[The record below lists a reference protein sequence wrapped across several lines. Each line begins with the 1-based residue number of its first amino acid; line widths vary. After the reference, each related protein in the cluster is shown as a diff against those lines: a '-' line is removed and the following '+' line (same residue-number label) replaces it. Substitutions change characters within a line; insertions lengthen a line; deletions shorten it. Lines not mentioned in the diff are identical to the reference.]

1 MKIFGISIF
10 LLALG
15 AGAVRSAETVVE
27 NKPVISRTAPRL
39 EKDDLDKV
47 PGKLGSGEKGGESA
61 PIAGTDRVAAS
72 TETISQDIQAA
83 AQDEVPIVLDP
94 PPMDLPFK
102 DVVGF
107 ARPGQGERVL
117 TGPVDHLPGNEILG
131 LAVVDARQG
140 LSPLALKIP
149 TPPFVRME
157 APFGNEATQWT
168 FRVEDPTERAVYQ
181 TAGVSQ
187 PPAILSWDGYS
198 DGIMRM
204 RAGVVYQPVLRLTD
218 PRGLPQQ
225 FFGDPIQL
233 DVMQFDQGGVRHVE
247 FRTHALFQN
256 NSQELAVEAV
266 PLVRSLLNAMR
277 VNDRGPYRV
286 TLYESDSGRP
296 LAEKR
301 LAVLKKFFMDAMV
314 MDAERFVFAV
324 HPPHERGPVVEFQ
337 MDLLA
342 EVNP

>member
-1 MKIFGISIF
+1 MIKNKLTI
-10 LLALG
+10 LLVALG
-15 AGAVRSAETVVE
+15 AGTVRAQEPVGD

-39 EKDDLDKV
+39 EKEPLDNV
-47 PGKLGSGEKGGESA
+47 PGKLGTDDKNSGTA
-61 PIAGTDRVAAS
+61 PIVGTEKVAAS
-72 TETISQDIQAA
+72 TETISQAIEAP
-83 AQDEVPIVLDP
+83 AQDEVPIVLEP

-107 ARPGQGERVL
+107 SRPGQGERVL
-117 TGPVDHLPGNEILG
+117 TGPVDHMPGNEILG

-168 FRVEDPTERAVYQ
+168 FRVEDPSEQAVFQ
-181 TAGVSQ
+181 IAGVSQ
-187 PPAILSWDGYS
+187 PPAILEWDGFR
-198 DGIMRM
+198 DGVMKM
-204 RAGVVYQPVLRLTD
+204 VAGVVYQPVLRLTD

-233 DVMQFDQGGVRHVE
+233 DVVQFDQAGVRHVE

-256 NSQELAVEAV
+256 NSQEMAVEAV

-277 VNDRGPYRV
+277 VNDTEPYRI
-286 TLYESDSGRP
+286 TLYEPDNGRP

-301 LAVLKKFFMDAMV
+301 LAVLKKFFVDALV
-314 MDAERFVFAV
+314 MGPDRFVFAV
-324 HPPHERGPVVEFQ
+324 QSPNERGPVTEFL
-337 MDLLA
+337 MA
-342 EVNP
+342 VSPETVP

>member
-1 MKIFGISIF
+1 MKTFAIIII
-10 LLALG
+10 LMNG
-15 AGAVRSAETVVE
+15 AGVVWSAETGGE

-39 EKDDLDKV
+39 EKDELENV
-47 PGKLGSGEKGGESA
+47 PGKLGPGEKGGETA
-61 PIAGTDRVAAS
+61 PIAGTERVSTS
-72 TETISQDIQAA
+72 TETISQDIQAS

-117 TGPVDHLPGNEILG
+117 TGPVDHMPGNEILG

-181 TAGVSQ
+181 NGGISQ
-187 PPAILSWDGYS
+187 PPAILIWDGYT
-198 DGIMRM
+198 DGVMQM

-225 FFGDPIQL
+225 FFGDPMQL
-233 DVMQFDQGGVRHVE
+233 DVMQFDQAGVRHVE

-277 VNDRGPYRV
+277 VNDSAPYRV

-301 LAVLKKFFMDAMV
+301 LSVLKKFLMDALV
-314 MDAERFVFAV
+314 MDSDRFVFEV
-324 HPPHERGPVVEFQ
+324 KPPHERGPVVEFL
-337 MDLLA
+337 MDLVGQA
-342 EVNP
+342 NP